1 MPIYQTSVFAHDDA
15 AELTASLNDP
25 RGDFGYSRNGNPTV
39 RSLELAVAGLENAAG
54 AVATSSGMGA
64 ISVALGA
71 HLRAGS
77 HVVVQQSLYG
87 GTAAL
92 LRDMVNRWQ
101 IRISEVPGDDPDAL
115 AAVLSGGADVV
126 MLETISNPMTA
137 VADIARMAAVAK
149 DAGAVTVV
157 DNTFASPMLCRPLDL
172 GADVVVGGHRDD
184 IRLAILE
191 VADRGGSGARLHLV
205 LRGVARDLAGD
216 ER

>member
-1 MPIYQTSVFAHDDA
+1 MSGMSDEQSELALSTRAVHVPPPGDVRGRPVSVPIYQTSVFAHDDA

-87 GTAAL
+87 GLSLNNAGIRNRGIKKAPFIVLIGANMPSILAEISFVSNPTDARKMETAEH
-92 LRDMVNRWQ
+92 RQ
-101 IRISEVPGDDPDAL
+101 RIADSLYRGVSRYVSG
-115 AAVLSGGADVV
+115 LSGVK
-126 MLETISNPMTA
+126 
-137 VADIARMAAVAK
+137 VASRIDK
-149 DAGAVTVV
+149 
-157 DNTFASPMLCRPLDL
+157 P
-172 GADVVVGGHRDD
+172 VGQ
-184 IRLAILE
+184 
-191 VADRGGSGARLHLV
+191 
-205 LRGVARDLAGD
+205 
-216 ER
+216 